1 MNEQS
6 KKSINNIEQ
15 LESEKQIKFKKYAN
29 LRLNNALRA
38 IRLIGN
44 LSNKN
49 AYEFTEDQVKT
60 INNELTKAILE
71 TKKRFEK
78 SMSGKKKNNNFF

>member
-1 MNEQS
+1 MNELS
-6 KKSINNIEQ
+6 KKNINKIEQ
-15 LESEKQIKFKKYAN
+15 LESGKQFKFKKYAN

-60 INNELTKAILE
+60 INNELTKAISE

-78 SMSGKKKNNNFF
+78 SMSGKKKNNDFF